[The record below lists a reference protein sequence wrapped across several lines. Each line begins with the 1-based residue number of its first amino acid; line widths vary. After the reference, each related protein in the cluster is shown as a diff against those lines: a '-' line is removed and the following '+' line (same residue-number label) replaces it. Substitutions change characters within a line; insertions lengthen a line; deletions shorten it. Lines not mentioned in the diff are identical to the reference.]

1 MCMLC
6 GHVLCVGSFG
16 VVLLE
21 LITGKPPTFVNP
33 NSEDNNVVALWQW
46 VRDAHVFL
54 SSHI

>member
-6 GHVLCVGSFG
+6 GHVFWVGSFG

-21 LITGKPPTFVNP
+21 LITGKPPIFVNP
-33 NSEDNNVVALWQW
+33 NSEDNDAVALWRW

>member
-1 MCMLC
+1 MLC

-33 NSEDNNVVALWQW
+33 NSEDNDVVALWRW